1 MLPQTHRATGL
12 HRIVIVGGGA
22 GGLELATRLG
32 DKLGRRRKADITLI
46 DKARTHL
53 WKPLL
58 HEIAAGSMDLG
69 HHELDYL
76 AQAHWHHFNYRTGE
90 MIGLDPFRREVQVG
104 SVVEENGTEVTPAR
118 SYQYDTLVLAVGSL
132 TNDFGTPGVV
142 EHAVRLETP
151 EQAARF
157 HRGLVNA
164 CIRAQ
169 SQTEPLKPG
178 QLQVVIIGA
187 GATGVELAA
196 ELHKTTRDLVAFG
209 LDRINPDKD
218 ITLYLIEA
226 AERILPA
233 LPRRISEAATELL
246 RKLGVRVYTS
256 ARVAA
261 VMPNAI
267 KLVDG
272 RTIAAEL
279 VVWAAGV
286 MAPAVLKNID
296 GLETNAINQLVVR
309 QTLQTTRDENI
320 FAIGDCAACPW
331 PEKAATVPPR
341 AQAAHQQA
349 AHLYKQLQR
358 QLAGRLVKP
367 WHYRDLGS
375 LVSLGEYSTVGS
387 LMGKLVGR
395 SLFLEGYFARVMYV
409 SLYKMHE
416 YKLHGFIKVA
426 LDTVVRLITRRTEPQ
441 VKLH

>member
-90 MIGLDPFRREVQVG
+90 MIGLNRFRREVQVG

-118 SYQYDTLVLAVGSL
+118 SYRYDTLVLAVGSL

-233 LPRRISEAATELL
+233 LPRRISDAAADLL

-267 KLVDG
+267 KLADG

-309 QTLQTTRDENI
+309 QTLQTTRDDNI

-349 AHLYKQLQR
+349 THLYEQLQR
-358 QLAGRLVKP
+358 RLAGRLVKP
-367 WHYRDLGS
+367 WHYQDFGS